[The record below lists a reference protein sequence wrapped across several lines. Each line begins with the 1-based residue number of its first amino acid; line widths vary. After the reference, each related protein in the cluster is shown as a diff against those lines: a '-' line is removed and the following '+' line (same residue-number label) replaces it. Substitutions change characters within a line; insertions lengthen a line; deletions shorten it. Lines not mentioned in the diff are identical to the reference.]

1 MTPINVPHE
10 TEEKLRRYEA
20 LLVKWQGAINLVS
33 PATLPHA
40 WDRHFLDSLQLLPL
54 IPPMTSTS
62 TSTGAKA
69 LYDLGSG
76 AGFPGLV
83 LAVARPDLSVT
94 LIESDQKKG
103 AFLSAV
109 SHETKT
115 PITIHSE
122 RIEKMTQTLPPPD
135 VITAR
140 ALAPLVDLLA
150 YIAPWAVA
158 NPALTCIFPK
168 GAQWRTELDRAAA
181 DFAFNAHDIPSQT
194 DPQARI
200 LVLTGVSGRG

>member
-1 MTPINVPHE
+1 MTFPDVSHE
-10 TEEKLRRYEA
+10 TEARLRQYEA

-33 PATLPHA
+33 PTTLPHA
-40 WDRHFLDSLQLLPL
+40 WERHFIDSLQLLPL
-54 IPPMTSTS
+54 IPE
-62 TSTGAKA
+62 GART

-83 LAVARPDLSVT
+83 LAVARADLSVS

-115 PITIHSE
+115 PITIHSD
-122 RIEKMTQTLPPPD
+122 RIEKMTQNLPPPD
-135 VITAR
+135 LITAR

-150 YIAPWAVA
+150 YIAPWAAA

-168 GAQWRTELDRAAA
+168 GAQWRSELDRAAA
-181 DFAFNAHDIPSQT
+181 DFSFNAHDIPSQT
-194 DPQARI
+194 DPNARI
-200 LVLTGVSGRG
+200 LVLTQIGGRVS

>member
-1 MTPINVPHE
+1 MTFPDVSHE
-10 TEEKLRRYEA
+10 TEARLRQYEA

-33 PATLPHA
+33 PTTLPHA
-40 WDRHFLDSLQLLPL
+40 WERHFIDSLQLLPL
-54 IPPMTSTS
+54 IPE
-62 TSTGAKA
+62 GART

-83 LAVARPDLSVT
+83 LAVARTDLSVS

-115 PITIHSE
+115 PITIHSD

-135 VITAR
+135 LITAR

-150 YIAPWAVA
+150 YIAPWAAA
-158 NPALTCIFPK
+158 NPALTAIFPK
-168 GAQWRTELDRAAA
+168 GAQWRSELGAAAA
-181 DFAFNAHDIPSQT
+181 DFVFNAHDVPSQT
-194 DPQARI
+194 DPNARI
-200 LVLTGVSGRG
+200 LVLTQIGGRVS